1 MRRFFLIA
9 LVVAGCS
16 GASAT
21 VAPSRAPTAIPSAAS
36 QSSATPSPTAAL
48 PMASAT
54 PDIKTLAS
62 TYLQIAGAANAK
74 MDTCNAAFQSTDL
87 ATVKAALG
95 TCIDVYTGMTNGLA
109 AVNWGPVQP
118 KVDDLISADAKVK
131 LVLTEMEG
139 EASIAGMASYNGAL
153 QTASGDSV
161 GAIAVLRAALG
172 LPQVAEPS

>member
-1 MRRFFLIA
+1 MRRLLLIA

-16 GASAT
+16 SASAT
-21 VAPSRAPTAIPSAAS
+21 VAPSTASTAVPPAAS
-36 QSSATPSPTAAL
+36 QSSTTAAPTAAL

-62 TYLQIAGAANAK
+62 TYLQIASAANAK
-74 MDTCNAAFQSTDL
+74 IDTCNTGMQSTDL

-131 LVLTEMEG
+131 LVLTEMKG
-139 EASIAGMASYNGAL
+139 AASIAEMASYNGAL
-153 QTASGDSV
+153 QTASGDSA

-172 LPQVAEPS
+172 LPQVAQPS

>member
-1 MRRFFLIA
+1 
-9 LVVAGCS
+9 
-16 GASAT
+16 
-21 VAPSRAPTAIPSAAS
+21 
-36 QSSATPSPTAAL
+36 
-48 PMASAT
+48 
-54 PDIKTLAS
+54 
-62 TYLQIAGAANAK
+62 
-74 MDTCNAAFQSTDL
+74 
-87 ATVKAALG
+87 
-95 TCIDVYTGMTNGLA
+95 MTNGLA